1 MERLNDGKEKNEKK
15 RWKGK
20 KYGKVKG
27 WHKIYGKEKDGKIRS
42 DRWSRKRLKEENRE
56 NESGADLPPNSF
68 LVDKK

>member
-1 MERLNDGKEKNEKK
+1 MERKRMKK

-20 KYGKVKG
+20 KDGKVKG

-42 DRWSRKRLKEENRE
+42 EWWSRKRLKEENRE
-56 NESGADLPPNSF
+56 KESGADPPNSF